1 MPEKI
6 DSLAIIYRPSTD
18 KPCTSCV
25 FLDGWFCTMWE
36 AETRPGMGCAM
47 WLKKHE
53 KSEKGVDEE

>member
-1 MPEKI
+1 MTPI

-18 KPCTSCV
+18 KPCTACV

-47 WLKKHE
+47 WLKKQE
-53 KSEKGVDEE
+53 KSKKGVDGE